1 MLALTNCFGAAAK
14 IPLDCG
20 AAKDITLAGG
30 EAITL
35 RYKPI
40 IKIIENRAEYGQR
53 TMMVVR
59 FWK

>member
-1 MLALTNCFGAAAK
+1 LVTAAEIALDG
-14 IPLDCG
+14 G